1 MADNTL
7 TLKFDEKSAMA
18 LVEKMGKEIV
28 LPIVEGA
35 GKSAYAIAVAH
46 GFQGTEQE
54 WLNSLRGPKGDPGD
68 KGDPFKFSDFTPEQ
82 LNAIKGKKGD
92 PGGPGGAEKS
102 AQFLKENGIWLE
114 NTSVDA
120 VIMKVIELSQCC
132 NNFVPKPLEFVQPKV
147 GAAYIDFT
155 GEPHYKIA
163 INNGE
168 KREFQSDNMRVP
180 IDSTMKGTITVN
192 YYGLTDNIIGTYG
205 IDLVVENEEY
215 DWGSLVENKEISE
228 GGTKATLQKYGN
240 GAKIIVTKF
249 DTSVFELEINNV
261 YSKMINNNGL
271 RNIKTIE
278 LDLTKLPVNSNKGY
292 WNSSGDIFRVFNN
305 QDYVIL
311 KVKKEQTVT
320 PSIWPG
326 SPSSYGTAE
335 YLNSGTNVKTTD
347 VKLQIN
353 DSNVVTIGNMGR
365 ARYSFA
371 TNRIEKI
378 S

>member
-46 GFQGTEQE
+46 GYTGTESE
-54 WLNSLRGPKGDPGD
+54 WLESLRGPKGNPGD

-92 PGGPGGAEKS
+92 PGEPGSAEKS
-102 AQFLKENGIWLE
+102 AQFLKGNGIWLE

-132 NNFVPKPLEFVQPKV
+132 NNFVPKPLEFVQPKA
-147 GAAYIDFT
+147 GATYIDFT

-180 IDSTMKGTITVN
+180 IDSTLQGDVKVD
-192 YYGLTDNIIGTYG
+192 YYGLTDNIIGTYT
-205 IDLVVENEEY
+205 INLVVENEEY
-215 DWGSLVENKEISE
+215 AWGSLVETKEISE
-228 GGTKATLQKYGN
+228 GGTKATLQKYEN
-240 GAKIIVTKF
+240 GAKINVTKF

-278 LDLTKLPVNSNKGY
+278 LDLTKLPIVSNKGY
-292 WNSSGDIFRVFNN
+292 WLASGDVFRVFNN
-305 QDYVIL
+305 QDYVML
-311 KVKKEQTVT
+311 KVKKEQIVT
-320 PSIWPG
+320 SG
-326 SPSSYGTAE
+326 MGFGPSSYGTAE
-335 YLNSGTNVKTTD
+335 YLNSGTNIKTTD

-378 S
+378 

>member
-7 TLKFDEKSAMA
+7 TLKFDETSAIA
-18 LVEKMGKEIV
+18 LVEKVGEKII
-28 LPIVEGA
+28 LPIVEEA

-46 GFQGTEQE
+46 GFKGTESE
-54 WLNSLRGPKGDPGD
+54 WLESLRGPQGD
-68 KGDPFKFSDFTPEQ
+68 KGSAEETAQILKKDGEFLKS
-82 LNAIKGKKGD
+82 LKGPKGD
-92 PGGPGGAEKS
+92 AGSAEKS

-114 NTSVDA
+114 NASVDT
-120 VIMKVIELSQCC
+120 VLMKVIELSQCC
-132 NNFVPKPLEFVQPKV
+132 NNFVPKSLDFVQPKA
-147 GAAYIDFT
+147 GATYIDFT

-163 INNGE
+163 INNGD
-168 KREFQSDNMRVP
+168 KREFQSVNMRIP
-180 IDSTMKGTITVN
+180 IDRTMQGNIKVD
-192 YYGLTDNIIGTYG
+192 YYGLTDHIIGTY
-205 IDLVVENEEY
+205 IINLVVENEEY
-215 DWGSLVENKEISE
+215 DWGSLVETKEISE
-228 GGTKATLQKYGN
+228 GGTKATLQKYEN
-240 GAKIIVTKF
+240 CAKINVTKF
-249 DTSVFELEINNV
+249 DNSVFELEINNI

-278 LDLTKLPVNSNKGY
+278 LDLTKLPIISTKGY
-292 WNSSGDIFRVFNN
+292 WNSSGDILRVFNN
-305 QDYVIL
+305 QDYVML

-353 DSNVVTIGNMGR
+353 DSNIVTIGNMGR

-371 TNRIEKI
+371 TNRIEKN
-378 S
+378 

>member
-7 TLKFDEKSAMA
+7 TLKFDETSAMA
-18 LVEKMGKEIV
+18 LVEKIGGKII

-46 GFQGTEQE
+46 GFKGTESE
-54 WLNSLRGPKGDPGD
+54 WLESLRGPQGD
-68 KGDPFKFSDFTPEQ
+68 KGD
-82 LNAIKGKKGD
+82 KGSAEETAQILKKDGEFLKSLKGPKGD
-92 PGGPGGAEKS
+92 AGSAEKS
-102 AQFLKENGIWLE
+102 AQILKENGIWLE
-114 NTSVDA
+114 NASVDT
-120 VIMKVIELSQCC
+120 VLMKVIELSQCC
-132 NNFVPKPLEFVQPKV
+132 NNFVPKSLNFVQPKA
-147 GAAYIDFT
+147 GATYIDFT

-163 INNGE
+163 INDGD
-168 KREFQSDNMRVP
+168 KREFQSDNMRVA
-180 IDSTMKGTITVN
+180 IDDSMKGNIKVD
-192 YYGLTDNIIGTYG
+192 YYNLTDNIIGTYT
-205 IDLVVENEEY
+205 INLVVENEAY
-215 DWGSLVENKEISE
+215 DWGSLVETKEISE
-228 GGTKATLQKYGN
+228 GGAKATLQKYEN
-240 GAKIIVTKF
+240 GAKINVTKF
-249 DTSVFELEINNV
+249 DNSVFELEINNV

-278 LDLTKLPVNSNKGY
+278 LDLTKLPIISTKGY
-292 WNSSGDIFRVFNN
+292 WNSSGDILRVFNN
-305 QDYVIL
+305 QDYVML

-320 PSIWPG
+320 PSILPG

-378 S
+378 G